1 MSRSPYLYPIQ
12 PLLYGRSLS
21 GLPQTGRVRRPIAQQ
36 SSRYANALV
45 IPVRRGK
52 AVTDGRRGVAVHGK
66 TVAHQRMD
74 VLHRASL
81 GFRFLPGLKT
91 GASAEGVL

>member
-1 MSRSPYLYPIQ
+1 MSRSPHLYSIQ
-12 PLLYGRSLS
+12 PLPHGRSLTLI
-21 GLPQTGRVRRPIAQQ
+21 GPGRVRRPIAQQ

-52 AVTDGRRGVAVHGK
+52 AVTDGRRGVTVHGK

-74 VLHRASL
+74 VLHRASP
-81 GFRFLPGLKT
+81 GFRFLPALKC
-91 GASAEGVL
+91 GASAKGVE